1 MQKKPRLKKFLTKME
16 SPDFAE
22 CLTLPFST
30 EQHHD
35 AQELDGAMT
44 VETSGPRFRF
54 DWTPTTR
61 NFGMEKN

>member
-1 MQKKPRLKKFLTKME
+1 ME

>member
-1 MQKKPRLKKFLTKME
+1 ME

-22 CLTLPFST
+22 CLTFPFST

-35 AQELDGAMT
+35 AQELDGAMA
-44 VETSGPRFRF
+44 VEASGSGLRF

-61 NFGMEKN
+61 NYGMEK